1 MAAVQ
6 DVTREEF
13 ELIKAMI
20 ERLGIQFEVLSR
32 DNQYLHQRLADLS
45 EAMNE
50 RFDQVDARFDQ
61 VDARFDQVD
70 ARFDRMDARFDRM
83 EARTDA
89 RFAQVDARFEQ
100 VDGRFDRLETLI
112 TDGHSTLLA
121 LLKLTP
127 H

>member
-1 MAAVQ
+1 MKAAI
-6 DVTREEF
+6 D
-13 ELIKAMI
+13 
-20 ERLGIQFEVLSR
+20 RLGIQFEVLSR

-61 VDARFDQVD
+61 VDARFD
-70 ARFDRMDARFDRM
+70 RMDARFDRM
-83 EARTDA
+83 DERFDKLETGLNG
-89 RFAQVDARFEQ
+89 RFAQVAK
-100 VDGRFDRLETLI
+100 LI
-112 TDGHSTLLA
+112 TESHATLLA

>member
-13 ELIKAMI
+13 ELIKATI

-61 VDARFDQVD
+61 VGARFDQVD

-83 EARTDA
+83 DA
-89 RFAQVDARFEQ
+89 RFVQVDARF
-100 VDGRFDRLETLI
+100 DRLEKLI

>member
-13 ELIKAMI
+13 ELIKATI

-50 RFDQVDARFDQ
+50 RFDQ

>member
-1 MAAVQ
+1 MAAAG

-13 ELIKAMI
+13 DSMKAAI
-20 ERLGIQFEVLSR
+20 ERLGIQFEVLSQ

-50 RFDQVDARFDQ
+50 RFDQVDE
-61 VDARFDQVD
+61 RFDQVD
-70 ARFDRMDARFDRM
+70 ARFDRMDERFDRM
-83 EARTDA
+83 DA
-89 RFAQVDARFEQ
+89 RFDQVDARFDKLEARMN
-100 VDGRFDRLETLI
+100 GRFAQVEKLI
-112 TDGHSTLLA
+112 TDGHATLLA